1 MSKLYCN
8 QSSQFLPIFTELED
22 LRSTCIANCVFNIF
36 LTYTAFMLNSVTIYA
51 IYKTSTMPK
60 TLKTLLLS
68 LACSDVAVGLLSQPL
83 YTFFLINWL
92 RLHNP
97 GCNTQ
102 QVRTISSSLFSTAS
116 FLSVVTVSVDRFLAV
131 HFHLRYQELVT
142 QRRVVIVVI
151 GIWVH
156 SAFVSLMILW
166 GLLSTRDLINTVIGA
181 FSLIITFVVY
191 IRIYL
196 TVRRHKNQIHSMQI
210 RDETQSEELKSFIV
224 LIKSTVGIFYVYLVF
239 LICYLPFLICMAVI
253 PIYGSSIVLKKLFL
267 FSLTLMYLNSS
278 LNPVVYCWKMK
289 HIRHAIIDILRKM
302 SWISNRPFRINYNQS
317 SSVVHIDNWSPL
329 CGLQRLWAVIVYE
342 KVK

>member
-8 QSSQFLPIFTELED
+8 QSSQFLPKFKELED

-36 LTYTAFMLNSVTIYA
+36 LTHTAFMLNIVTIYV
-51 IYKTSTMPK
+51 IQKTSTMPK

-68 LACSDVAVGLLSQPL
+68 LACSDVAVGLFSQPL

-116 FLSVVTVSVDRFLAV
+116 FLSVVAVSVDRFLAV

-142 QRRVVIVVI
+142 HRRVVIVVI
-151 GIWVH
+151 GIWVY
-156 SAFVSLMILW
+156 SVFVSLVILW
-166 GLLSTRDLINTVIGA
+166 GLLSTRDLIRSISAA
-181 FSLIITFVVY
+181 FGFIITLVAY
-191 IRIYL
+191 IRIYQ
-196 TVRRHKNQIHSMQI
+196 TVRRHKNHIQSMQI
-210 RDETQSEELKSFIV
+210 RDEAQSEEIKNLTV

-239 LICYLPFLICMAVI
+239 LIFYLPLFICMAVI
-253 PIYGSSIVLKKLFL
+253 QFYGSSIVLKKLFL
-267 FSLTLMYLNSS
+267 FLLTLVFLNSS
-278 LNPVVYCWKMK
+278 LNPVIYCWKMR

-302 SWISNRPFRINYNQS
+302 YWNSNRPFRIHYNRS
-317 SSVVHIDNWSPL
+317 SSVVHIDD
-329 CGLQRLWAVIVYE
+329 
-342 KVK
+342 

>member
-1 MSKLYCN
+1 
-8 QSSQFLPIFTELED
+8 
-22 LRSTCIANCVFNIF
+22 
-36 LTYTAFMLNSVTIYA
+36 
-51 IYKTSTMPK
+51 MPK

-68 LACSDVAVGLLSQPL
+68 LACSDVAVGLFSQPL

-102 QVRTISSSLFSTAS
+102 QVRTISSSLFSAAS
-116 FLSVVTVSVDRFLAV
+116 FLGVVAVSVDRFLAV
-131 HFHLRYQELVT
+131 HLHLRYQELVT
-142 QRRVVIVVI
+142 HRRVVIVVI

-181 FSLIITFVVY
+181 FSFIITFVVY

-239 LICYLPFLICMAVI
+239 LICYLPYLICKAVLQ
-253 PIYGSSIVLKKLFL
+253 IYGPSIVLKKLYL
-267 FSLTLMYLNSS
+267 YSLTFVYLNSS
-278 LNPVVYCWKMK
+278 LNPVIYCWKMK

-302 SWISNRPFRINYNQS
+302 SWISNQPLRIHYNRS
-317 SSVVHIDNWSPL
+317 SSVVHIDN
-329 CGLQRLWAVIVYE
+329 
-342 KVK
+342 

>member
-1 MSKLYCN
+1 
-8 QSSQFLPIFTELED
+8 
-22 LRSTCIANCVFNIF
+22 
-36 LTYTAFMLNSVTIYA
+36 MLNIATIYA
-51 IYKTSTMPK
+51 IYKASTMPK

-68 LACSDVAVGLLSQPL
+68 LACSDVAVGLFSQPL

-102 QVRTISSSLFSTAS
+102 QVRTISSTLFSVAS
-116 FLSVVTVSVDRFLAV
+116 FLGVVAVSVDRFLAV
-131 HFHLRYQELVT
+131 HLHLRYQELVT
-142 QRRVVIVVI
+142 HRRVVIVVI
-151 GIWVH
+151 GIWVY

-166 GLLSTRDLINTVIGA
+166 GLLSTRDLINSIIGA
-181 FSLIITFVVY
+181 FSFIITFVVY

-239 LICYLPFLICMAVI
+239 LICYLPLFICMAVI
-253 PIYGSSIVLKKLFL
+253 QFYGSSIVLKKLFL
-267 FSLTLMYLNSS
+267 FLLTLVFLNSS
-278 LNPVVYCWKMK
+278 LNPVIYCWKMR

-302 SWISNRPFRINYNQS
+302 SWNSNQPFRINYNRS
-317 SSVVHIDNWSPL
+317 SSVVHIDN
-329 CGLQRLWAVIVYE
+329 
-342 KVK
+342 